1 MMLENFIILAVFIL
15 AIAYV
20 ARIFYKS
27 FKGDVGCSK
36 GCGCDSPIH
45 QMKKDSSKF

>member
-1 MMLENFIILAVFIL
+1 MIENIIILTVFLL
-15 AIAYV
+15 AIAHV
-20 ARIFYKS
+20 ARVIYKS
-27 FKGDVGCSK
+27 YKGDVGCSK